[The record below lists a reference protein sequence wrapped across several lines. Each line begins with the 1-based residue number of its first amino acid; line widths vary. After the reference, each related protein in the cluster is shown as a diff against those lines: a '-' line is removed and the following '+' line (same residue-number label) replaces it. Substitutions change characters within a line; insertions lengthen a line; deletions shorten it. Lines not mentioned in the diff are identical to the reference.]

1 LDHRAHH
8 LASRGPSYTTRP
20 VQRIQDNA
28 DRRYTRICVTEKVDR
43 YVENMEVGA
52 FGRLATALGT
62 ATSEQRRTICDGLA
76 LLRQL
81 LS

>member
-1 LDHRAHH
+1 
-8 LASRGPSYTTRP
+8 
-20 VQRIQDNA
+20 
-28 DRRYTRICVTEKVDR
+28 VDR

-52 FGRLATALGT
+52 FGRLATALGN